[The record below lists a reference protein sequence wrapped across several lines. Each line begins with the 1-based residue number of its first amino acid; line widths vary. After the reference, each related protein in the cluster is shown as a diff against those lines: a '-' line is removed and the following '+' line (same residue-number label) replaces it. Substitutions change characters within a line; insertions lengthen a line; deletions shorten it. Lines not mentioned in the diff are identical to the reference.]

1 MNTGL
6 TRKLFGARIAE
17 MFLIPFD
24 VLETFFQR
32 RAHRGGKIANII
44 HFELR
49 VINGLKGYVFPSCK
63 NGAQR
68 GSFSVVLV
76 HA

>member
-24 VLETFFQR
+24 VLETFF
-32 RAHRGGKIANII
+32 
-44 HFELR
+44 
-49 VINGLKGYVFPSCK
+49 
-63 NGAQR
+63 NGARTAEEKSQT
-68 GSFSVVLV
+68 SSLLNFLV
-76 HA
+76 FFTG